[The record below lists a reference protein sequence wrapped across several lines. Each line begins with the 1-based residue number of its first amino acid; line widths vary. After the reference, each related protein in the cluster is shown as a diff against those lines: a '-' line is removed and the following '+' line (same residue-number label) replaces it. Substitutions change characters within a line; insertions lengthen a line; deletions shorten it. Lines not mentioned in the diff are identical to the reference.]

1 MPEVKTIVKV
11 RPDQAT
17 ATLQRL
23 PYFVGVSGERSGAT
37 GLSMNLVVVP
47 PGAASVPH
55 CHLGFE
61 AAIYQLEGRVRTL
74 WGPGLA
80 ESVDTE
86 AGDFLFIPP
95 ECRTRR
101 STCRPPSARSRWWHA
116 TLPASRRAWCRT
128 SRRANR
134 PPKGRLSA
142 TCCAGTARRPRTA
155 HG

>member
-1 MPEVKTIVKV
+1 MRIRGILVRRTLSQVPLPEMPMPEARIVKV
-11 RPDQAT
+11 RPDEALS
-17 ATLQRL
+17 TLQRL
-23 PYFVGVSGERSGAT
+23 PYFVGVSGERTGAT

-74 WGPGLA
+74 WGPRLA

-95 ECRTRR
+95 GM
-101 STCRPPSARSRWWHA
+101 PHQAV
-116 TLPASRRAWCRT
+116 
-128 SRRANR
+128 N
-134 PPKGRLSA
+134 LSA
-142 TCCAGTARRPRTA
+142 TERAVAVVARNAASEQESVVPYDPASDRPA
-155 HG
+155 